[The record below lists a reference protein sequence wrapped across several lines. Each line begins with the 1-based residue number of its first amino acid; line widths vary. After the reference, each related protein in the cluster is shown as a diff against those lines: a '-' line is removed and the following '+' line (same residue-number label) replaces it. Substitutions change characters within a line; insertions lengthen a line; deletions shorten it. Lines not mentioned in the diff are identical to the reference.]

1 MPELCQCCAEQR
13 KNHHLAARKLFEFDI
28 KDFGSPFLKK
38 DDLPLYCCIYCDGA
52 LVENIVDVIFKV
64 KTKK

>member
-13 KNHHLAARKLFEFDI
+13 KNHHLAARKLVEFNVRDL
-28 KDFGSPFLKK
+28 GEPFFKK
-38 DDLPLYCCIYCDGA
+38 EDLPLYACIYCDGPVYEQ
-52 LVENIVDVIFKV
+52 VEDVIFKV